1 MNFLSILVLSIF
13 LENALFMRALGTRR
27 MLVLIKK
34 THKLAYF
41 GALIIPVTIL
51 HTSLIWLFN
60 LFFKKFSCYYL
71 FIPVIFMLCMSVV
84 YLLIYGLCKV
94 YFKNFLDKNLDLIM
108 SVAFNTLIFGTL
120 LLNFSHNYKFLES
133 LMFGVGSQIGFMIS
147 SLLVIEGNNRIQ
159 ISKIPK
165 AFKGLPIVL
174 IYIGIISLAFY
185 GFIGHMLPS
194 QF

>member
-120 LLNFSHNYKFLES
+120 LLNFSHNYKFS
-133 LMFGVGSQIGFMIS
+133 F
-147 SLLVIEGNNRIQ
+147 
-159 ISKIPK
+159 
-165 AFKGLPIVL
+165 
-174 IYIGIISLAFY
+174 
-185 GFIGHMLPS
+185 
-194 QF
+194 